1 MRIRETTLKVHFCLS
16 FKNLSMQIFGTIVTD
31 TSGPSY
37 WTALD
42 RNGLWPAR
50 LCAQLSLYGQIWMGL
65 GPIWIHMTFLG
76 LLFSDFF
83 FRTSH
88 FHHN

>member
-1 MRIRETTLKVHFCLS
+1 
-16 FKNLSMQIFGTIVTD
+16 MQIFGTIVTD

-83 FRTSH
+83 LGLVIFIIIKPILIVNCYNNRS
-88 FHHN
+88 